1 MGSPTVLLMEPAR
14 TLRRG
19 DGLAATTAAHLGRI
33 VLEDLS
39 PGDRLPPERVLA
51 QELGVSRATVRDA
64 LQELERRRMVSRTPG
79 RGTVVLERSPE
90 AAAIADRMSG
100 GPAGREHVAEFRSLV
115 EPQVAGLAALRAAE
129 SDLVELE
136 RILAATHAGLSPEE
150 SLAQDVTFHVQVAR
164 ASGNPL
170 LASLGEVSAGWVQ
183 DVRAASHRTSEGR
196 RSSWTWHRRIL
207 DAVRARDE
215 DGARR
220 AMADHLDD
228 VAELVED
235 RATAPILGDD
245 VAPPERNR
253 P

>member
-1 MGSPTVLLMEPAR
+1 MQRGR
-14 TLRRG
+14 TLS
-19 DGLAATTAAHLGRI
+19 AATAAHLARL
-33 VLEDLS
+33 VLEDLA
-39 PGDRLPPERVLA
+39 PGDKLPPERTLA
-51 QELGVSRATVRDA
+51 EDLAVSRTTVREA
-64 LQELERRRMVSRTPG
+64 MQELERRRLVSRTPG
-79 RGTVVLERSPE
+79 RGTVVLPRSEE
-90 AAAIADRMSG
+90 ATALLEQQTGAAHGDDLARR
-100 GPAGREHVAEFRSLV
+100 AEHVAEFRTVV
-115 EPQVAGLAALRAAE
+115 EPRVAGLAAVRAGEA
-129 SDLVELE
+129 DLLALE
-136 RILAATHAGLSPEE
+136 RVLAATHAGLSPEE
-150 SLAQDVTFHVQVAR
+150 SLAQDVAFHVQVAR

-170 LASLGEVSAGWVQ
+170 LVSLGEVSAGWVQ